1 MNQHDRLE
9 RSLAALHD
17 EVTFPPSPDIA
28 ARIASSLPDRHRMA
42 RPGSSRRQWRRYA
55 PFVAAAV
62 VVLVV
67 AIVATIAIPT
77 ARESVARW
85 LHVDLPGVRIEVVDP
100 GDVPPHTVPTSLG
113 GSLLLGTPTTLEDA
127 ATLAPAPLRM
137 PSDPAVGEPAE
148 LWQRDRGAVIT
159 MLYPASATLPE
170 IGETGAGL
178 AFMQIVA
185 PNGPILFAKQ
195 SIGNDGIEQVRVGGQ
210 EGFWVSNGRLV
221 MLPGNP
227 LEIDPSPGSSRW
239 SGNVL
244 IWSDGEGT
252 TFRIESMLDK
262 DDAIRIAE
270 SLVPVTAESGNG
282 DAAVTVWEVLETAK
296 PDGMAAGLAS
306 PDGGAPCVT
315 VFWPPRWPP
324 CSASLPSPR
333 QSRAAGRLPSSSPL
347 SMPSWPGNR
356 CKSNSASLGTAF
368 PIRYPQQGV
377 RFRSSRR
384 TANRAPW

>member
-17 EVTFPPSPDIA
+17 QVTFPPSPDIA

-113 GSLLLGTPTTLEDA
+113 GSLLLGTPTTVEDA
-127 ATLAPAPLRM
+127 ATLVPAPLRM

-159 MLYPASATLPE
+159 MLYPASAMLPE

-227 LEIDPSPGSSRW
+227 LEIDPSPSSRW

-252 TFRIESMLDK
+252 TFRIESMLDR

-270 SLVPVTAESGNG
+270 SLVPVTAETGNG
-282 DAAVTVWEVLETAK
+282 DASVTVWEISETAK
-296 PDGMAAGLAS
+296 PDGMATGPAS

-315 VFWPPRWPP
+315 VSWQPRWPP
-324 CSASLPSPR
+324 C
-333 QSRAAGRLPSSSPL
+333 
-347 SMPSWPGNR
+347 
-356 CKSNSASLGTAF
+356 
-368 PIRYPQQGV
+368 
-377 RFRSSRR
+377 
-384 TANRAPW
+384 